1 MIVVILNYKITILNY
16 YLIFWSFMFVFNSYY
31 LINSFLACFSL
42 QMSTASSSNY
52 VLLNLLCKTF
62 KVDAVSDTSLS
73 LP

>member
-1 MIVVILNYKITILNY
+1 
-16 YLIFWSFMFVFNSYY
+16 
-31 LINSFLACFSL
+31 
-42 QMSTASSSNY
+42 MSTASSSNY